1 MIRTEQL
8 TKKYRKVEALKN
20 LNLSIPRESVFGFI
34 GPNGAGKSTTMLILA
49 TLLKPTSGRAWIDGL
64 DVVKQADEVR
74 RIIGYMPDFFGVYD
88 NLTAAEYLSFYA
100 SSYGIPRH
108 RQKAI
113 INDLLELVNL
123 TEKRDLYVDGL
134 SRGMKQRLG
143 LARALVHDP
152 QLLILDEPASGL
164 DPRARIEFR
173 EILKE
178 LRAMGKTV
186 MISSHILP
194 ELMGLCD
201 AIGIMEQGELVAQG
215 DVEEI
220 NHRFKGNRMSEI
232 HVIDQLE
239 KGVRVLE
246 GEQKVTSIQV
256 DESRRL
262 LKVGLNGD
270 EHLQV
275 SLLSRLVAEGIPVFR
290 FEEIA
295 VDLEDVFL
303 KLTSETGGESN

>member
-220 NHRFKGNRMSEI
+220 NARFKGNRMIEI

-239 KGVRVLE
+239 KVVRVLE

>member
-1 MIRTEQL
+1 MIRTEHL
-8 TKKYRKVEALKN
+8 TKQYRKVEALKN
-20 LNLSIPRESVFGFI
+20 LNLSIPKESVFGFI

-49 TLLKPTSGRAWIDGL
+49 TLLEPTSGRAWIDGL
-64 DVVKQADEVR
+64 DVVKEADEVR

-100 SSYGIPRH
+100 TSYGIPRH
-108 RQKAI
+108 RQPAI
-113 INDLLELVNL
+113 IDDLLELVNL
-123 TEKRDLYVDGL
+123 TEKRDLYVDSL

-215 DVEEI
+215 DVGEI
-220 NHRFKGNRMSEI
+220 NARFKENRMIEI
-232 HVIDQLE
+232 HVVDQLE
-239 KGVRVLE
+239 KAVGLLE

-262 LKVGLNGD
+262 IKVGLNGD

-275 SLLSRLVAEGIPVFR
+275 SLLSGLVAEGIPVFR

-303 KLTSETGGESN
+303 KLTSEIGRESK